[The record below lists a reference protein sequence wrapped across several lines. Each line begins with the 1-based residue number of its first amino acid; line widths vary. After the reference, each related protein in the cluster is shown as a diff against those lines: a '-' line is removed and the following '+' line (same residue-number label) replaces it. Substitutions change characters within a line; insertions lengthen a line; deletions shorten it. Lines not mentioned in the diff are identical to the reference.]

1 MRGKKIL
8 CTSSIA
14 LGLIL
19 ANLKNPTTTNAYW
32 YEHPF
37 AKLNIGY
44 GLPEKLKNKET
55 TKIESKKPSNAMLYS
70 LGFGYKVNDKLST
83 YLDYTNFRNMDNKL
97 THETD
102 TYQNKVRADLFKLNF
117 QYNFNDNNNLSPYL
131 TAGAGMSLNNF
142 GKHTITNTAGV
153 ITDEVLPHKNSQFA
167 WNVGAGINYKINKKV
182 SLDTNYKY
190 VNLGNI
196 EAKYH
201 VDENSILRE
210 QNLSGKFQLH
220 TVNVGLTYHFN

>member
-1 MRGKKIL
+1 MRGKNFL

-19 ANLKNPTTTNAYW
+19 ANLQNPTTTNAYW

-44 GLPEKLKNKET
+44 GIPEKLKNKET
-55 TKIESKKPSNAMLYS
+55 TNIESKKPSNAMLYS

-83 YLDYTNFRNMDNKL
+83 YLDYTNFRNMDNKF

-102 TYQNKVRADLFKLNF
+102 TYKNKVRADLFKVNL
-117 QYNFNDNNNLSPYL
+117 QYNFNDYNNLSPYL

-142 GKHTITNTAGV
+142 GKHTITNTSGV
-153 ITDEVLPHKNSQFA
+153 ITDEILPHKNSQFA
-167 WNVGAGINYKINKKV
+167 WNIGAGVNYKINNKV

-201 VDENSILRE
+201 VDKNSILRE
-210 QNLSGKFQLH
+210 QNLSGKFQVH